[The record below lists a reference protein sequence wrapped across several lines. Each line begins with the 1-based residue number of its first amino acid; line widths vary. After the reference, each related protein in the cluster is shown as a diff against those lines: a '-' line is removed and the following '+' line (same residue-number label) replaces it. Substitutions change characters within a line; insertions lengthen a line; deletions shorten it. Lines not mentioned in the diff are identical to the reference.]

1 MPNVFGNRFHHM
13 HNRCGAYDSICDGCF
28 VTVATEIEESELA
41 PVEDTHV
48 CDPMLVYQISESARH
63 ALSALN
69 LDFGKPRYRE
79 VWR

>member
-1 MPNVFGNRFHHM
+1 
-13 HNRCGAYDSICDGCF
+13 
-28 VTVATEIEESELA
+28 
-41 PVEDTHV
+41 
-48 CDPMLVYQISESARH
+48 MLVYQISESARH

>member
-28 VTVATEIEESELA
+28 VTVATESEESELA

-48 CDPMLVYQISESARH
+48 CDPMLVYQISDSARS